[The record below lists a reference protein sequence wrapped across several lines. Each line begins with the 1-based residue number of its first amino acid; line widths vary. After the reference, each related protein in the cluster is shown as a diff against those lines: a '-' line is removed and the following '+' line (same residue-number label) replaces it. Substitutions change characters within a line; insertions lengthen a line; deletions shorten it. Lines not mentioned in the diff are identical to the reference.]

1 MSKLYE
7 ALQRSQQGEASSA
20 SPLATPV
27 PGEDQ
32 IPGAQ
37 IPGLPIDDTAA
48 LDALATQAPPTAAWL
63 SVPAERILRPVPT
76 PEQRLVTLTNP
87 NSPGAEMFRVLST
100 KLAHMRRKRALKKL
114 LVTSAV
120 GDEGK
125 SVVSVNLALTLAR
138 RAGERVLLIE
148 ADLRR
153 PTASALLASS
163 QLRGITE
170 WHEHTLALQDAF
182 YQIEGMPLWLLSA
195 GKGIQE
201 PLPLL
206 ESDAFAQM
214 LAAVS
219 EGFDWVILDCTPML
233 PMADATSLSR
243 VCDGVLVVAREGHTR
258 KRTLV
263 RALASIEKNKQL
275 GFIFNEASTVQVGY
289 ERYYGGYGY
298 YGHKKSKGDDEGPS
312 DHAASA

>member
-1 MSKLYE
+1 M
-7 ALQRSQQGEASSA
+7 
-20 SPLATPV
+20 
-27 PGEDQ
+27 
-32 IPGAQ
+32 
-37 IPGLPIDDTAA
+37 
-48 LDALATQAPPTAAWL
+48 
-63 SVPAERILRPVPT
+63 PT
-76 PEQRLVTLTNP
+76 PEQRLITITNP
-87 NSPGAEMFRVLST
+87 NSPGAETFRVLST
-100 KLAHMRRKRALKKL
+100 RLAHLRRKRPLKKL
-114 LVTSAV
+114 LITSAV

-163 QLRGITE
+163 PLRGISE
-170 WHEHTLALQDAF
+170 WHEHKLALQDAF
-182 YQIEGMPLWLLSA
+182 YQVEGLPLWLLSA
-195 GKGIQE
+195 GKGIEE

-219 EGFDWVILDCTPML
+219 EGFDWVLLDCTPML

-243 VCDGVLVVAREGHTR
+243 LCDGVLVVAREGHTR
-258 KRTLV
+258 KRTLI

-275 GFIFNEASTVQVGY
+275 GFIFNEASMVQVGY

-298 YGHKKSKGDDEGPS
+298 YGSKKSNGDEEAKT
-312 DHAASA
+312 DHTASA

>member
-1 MSKLYE
+1 MSRLYD
-7 ALQRSQQGEASSA
+7 ALQRSQGETPSA
-20 SPLATPV
+20 SPLATPAPPDSQV
-27 PGEDQ
+27 PSV
-32 IPGAQ
+32 PL
-37 IPGLPIDDTAA
+37 PGLPIDDTAA
-48 LDALATQAPPTAAWL
+48 LDALATQAPPAATWL
-63 SVPAERILRPVPT
+63 SVPAERILRPMPT
-76 PEQRLVTLTNP
+76 PEQRLITLTNP

-100 KLAHMRRKRALKKL
+100 KLAHMRGKRQLKKL
-114 LVTSAV
+114 LITSAV
-120 GDEGK
+120 SDEGK

-153 PTASALLASS
+153 PTASALLATS

-170 WHEHTLALQDAF
+170 WHEHKLSLQDAF
-182 YQIEGMPLWLLSA
+182 YQVEGMPLWLLSA
-195 GKGIQE
+195 GKGIEE

-219 EGFDWVILDCTPML
+219 EGFDWVLLDCTPIL

-243 VCDGVLVVAREGHTR
+243 LCDGVLVVAREGHTR
-258 KRTLV
+258 KRTLM
-263 RALASIEKNKQL
+263 RALASIEKSKQL
-275 GFIFNEASTVQVGY
+275 GFIFNEASTVQIGY

-298 YGHKKSKGDDEGPS
+298 YGHKRPQGDEESQIDR
-312 DHAASA
+312 AASA

>member
-1 MSKLYE
+1 ME
-7 ALQRSQQGEASSA
+7 E
-20 SPLATPV
+20 
-27 PGEDQ
+27 
-32 IPGAQ
+32 
-37 IPGLPIDDTAA
+37 TAA
-48 LDALATQAPPTAAWL
+48 LDALTSSQAAPAAAWL
-63 SVPAERILRPVPT
+63 SVPADRILRPSPT

-100 KLAHMRRKRALKKL
+100 KLAHMRRKRAMKKL
-114 LVTSAV
+114 LITSAI

-138 RAGERVLLIE
+138 RTAERVLLVE

-153 PTASALLASS
+153 PTASALLATSP
-163 QLRGITE
+163 LRGISE
-170 WHEHTLALQDAF
+170 WNEHKLALQDAF
-182 YQIEGMPLWLLSA
+182 YQVEGMPLWLLSA
-195 GKGIQE
+195 GKGIEE

-214 LAAVS
+214 LNSVA

-243 VCDGVLVVAREGHTR
+243 LCDGVLVVVREGHTR
-258 KRTLV
+258 KKTLN
-263 RALASIEKNKQL
+263 RALDSIEKNKQL

-289 ERYYGGYGY
+289 ERYYGNYGY
-298 YGHKKSKGDDEGPS
+298 YGQKKSKDDENQQMAP
-312 DHAASA
+312 A

>member
-1 MSKLYE
+1 MSRLYE
-7 ALQRSQQGEASSA
+7 ALQKSQGEAPSA

-27 PGEDQ
+27 QPDLQ
-32 IPGAQ
+32 APGAQ
-37 IPGLPIDDTAA
+37 IPGLPIDNTEA

-63 SVPAERILRPVPT
+63 AVPAERILHPSPT
-76 PEQRLVTLTNP
+76 PEQRLIAITNP
-87 NSPGAEMFRVLST
+87 NSPGAETFRVLST
-100 KLAHMRRKRALKKL
+100 KLAHMRRMRQLKKL

-125 SVVSVNLALTLAR
+125 SVVSVNLAYTLAR

-153 PTASALLASS
+153 PTASALLSS
-163 QLRGITE
+163 SALRGITE
-170 WHEHTLALQDAF
+170 WHEHKLALQDAF
-182 YQIEGMPLWLLSA
+182 YQLDGMPLWLLSA
-195 GKGIQE
+195 GKGIEE

-219 EGFDWVILDCTPML
+219 EGFDWVVLDCTPML

-243 VCDGVLVVAREGHTR
+243 LCDGVLVVAREGHTR
-258 KRTLV
+258 KRTLT
-263 RALASIEKNKQL
+263 RALASIDKSKQL
-275 GFIFNEASTVQVGY
+275 GFIFNEASTVQIGY

-298 YGHKKSKGDDEGPS
+298 YGQKQ
-312 DHAASA
+312 SAGEEEA